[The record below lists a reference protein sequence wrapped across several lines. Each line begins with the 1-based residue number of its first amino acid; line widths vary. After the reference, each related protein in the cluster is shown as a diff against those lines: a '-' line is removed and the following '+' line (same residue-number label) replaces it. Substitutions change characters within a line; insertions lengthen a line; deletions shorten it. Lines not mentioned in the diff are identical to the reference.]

1 MEMDG
6 EFNTVNSP
14 NWMMS
19 VLHRCLFL
27 QTEQPKEDDI
37 ARCKCMR
44 QLALPVFLCGK
55 GSKGF
60 AVTAVVLGLLQVSYT
75 LDAVEADPSK

>member
-1 MEMDG
+1 MFVDKFNVCEFEKKLKVERVSDVNVNG
-6 EFNTVNSP
+6 EFSTVNSP

-37 ARCKCMR
+37 ARCMCMTVD
-44 QLALPVFLCGK
+44 LLCLFSCVEK
-55 GSKGF
+55 DPR
-60 AVTAVVLGLLQVSYT
+60 VLQ
-75 LDAVEADPSK
+75 

>member
-1 MEMDG
+1 MYG

-37 ARCKCMR
+37 ARCMCMTDSF
-44 QLALPVFLCGK
+44 LACFPVWK
-55 GSKGF
+55 K
-60 AVTAVVLGLLQVSYT
+60 
-75 LDAVEADPSK
+75 DPRALW